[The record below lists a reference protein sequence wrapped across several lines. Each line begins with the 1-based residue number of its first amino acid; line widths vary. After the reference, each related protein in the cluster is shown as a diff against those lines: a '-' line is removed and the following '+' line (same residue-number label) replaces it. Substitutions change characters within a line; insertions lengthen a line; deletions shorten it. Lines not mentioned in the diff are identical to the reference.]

1 MVISVEE
8 KAVLVQLP
16 KLCVTREQDV
26 TPQSASALTLKML
39 ASVITS
45 VVVVLLYF
53 NFLVAYVAWLVAAS
67 M

>member
-16 KLCVTREQDV
+16 PLCVTRVQDV
-26 TPQSASALTLKML
+26 IPQSASSLTLKML

-45 VVVVLLYF
+45 VLELVLYF
-53 NFLVAYVAWLVAAS
+53 NFLTA
-67 M
+67 